1 MQIYREDG
9 NSTRQEPQRCLLCI
23 LSLGVD
29 VNEIVADRWSITKD
43 EFLVVFPTSS

>member
-1 MQIYREDG
+1 MQIYREDE

-23 LSLGVD
+23 PGLGVD

-43 EFLVVFPTSS
+43 EFLAVFLTS